1 MSTESNGLSSP
12 KEKLMK
18 KLICGLLAAL
28 FAVTSISA
36 IACTAADKAK
46 DGSQVNTPPRTKS

>member
-1 MSTESNGLSSP
+1 
-12 KEKLMK
+12 MK

-46 DGSQVNTPPRTKS
+46 DGSQVNTPPKTKS